1 MMEGFE
7 MSNQDTQ
14 ARKIRALVAGL
25 AVVIAMGSLTACGSD
40 APPTTTTRTVTTD
53 TTAPVAP
60 VQQTTTVEKT
70 TTTNP

>member
-7 MSNQDTQ
+7 MSNHDAQ

-25 AVVIAMGSLTACGSD
+25 AVVITMGSLTACGND

-53 TTAPVAP
+53 TAAPVAP
-60 VQQTTTVEKT
+60 VQQQTTVEKT